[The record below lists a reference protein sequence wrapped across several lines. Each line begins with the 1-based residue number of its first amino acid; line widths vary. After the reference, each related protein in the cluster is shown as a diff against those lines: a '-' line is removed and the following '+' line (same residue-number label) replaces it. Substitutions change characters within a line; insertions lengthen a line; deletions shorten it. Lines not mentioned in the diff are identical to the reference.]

1 MAKRQFNSK
10 FTKPVAALPNQYTCI
25 LIELKYML
33 YLLSAS
39 QCMLFY
45 IFRRDYFGLFGFHLA
60 GNKRNIVLTGSEV
73 DAMAVYQG
81 TGIPAI
87 TLPRGIITLPQEV
100 SD

>member
-1 MAKRQFNSK
+1 MAKRQFNSI
-10 FTKPVAALPNQYTCI
+10 FTKPVAVLPNQYICI
-25 LIELKYML
+25 ALTSML
-33 YLLSAS
+33 YLLFAS

-73 DAMAVYQG
+73 DAMAVYQS

-87 TLPRGIITLPQEV
+87 TLPRGVTTLPQEV
-100 SD
+100 SDKP

>member
-1 MAKRQFNSK
+1 
-10 FTKPVAALPNQYTCI
+10 
-25 LIELKYML
+25 ML
-33 YLLSAS
+33 YLLFAS

-73 DAMAVYQG
+73 DAMAVYQS

-87 TLPRGIITLPQEV
+87 TLPRGITTLPQEV
-100 SD
+100 SDKPLAVFIMREKYYFIMM